1 MVSLASA
8 FLLLAIRVAPVE
20 ITLDV
25 NGVKRVAMIYPSTKE
40 APKDGAPLVFAFHGH
55 GGNMRN
61 SARSF
66 QMHELWPEAVV
77 VYPQGLPTTGMTDPE
92 GKRPGWQQRPDD
104 NGGRDFKFFDVLF
117 EKVKSDYKIDA
128 SHVYAMGHSNGG
140 RFTYLLWAM
149 RPDVF
154 AAFAPS
160 ASPGF
165 GLVGRMK
172 PKPAFI
178 LAGEEDQLVSFASQ
192 RLTIEAIKKLLVCP
206 ADPSS
211 KEGYLS
217 LFKGKE
223 GIELATYVT
232 PGDHTYVREANPK
245 IVEFFKRQKR
255 A

>member
-1 MVSLASA
+1 MVTLAA
-8 FLLLAIRVAPVE
+8 ALLFVSVRAVPVE

-25 NGVKRVAMIYPSTKE
+25 EGVKRTALVYSSSKE
-40 APKDGAPLVFAFHGH
+40 NAPLVFGFHGH

-92 GKRPGWQQRPDD
+92 GKRPGWQQRPED
-104 NGGRDFKFFDVLF
+104 NGGRDFKFFDALF
-117 EKVKSDYKIDA
+117 ARVKSDFKVD
-128 SHVYAMGHSNGG
+128 SNRVYAMGHSNGG

-160 ASPGF
+160 ASPGL
-165 GLVGRMK
+165 GLVARMK

-178 LAGEEDQLVSFASQ
+178 LAGETDQLVPFASQ
-192 RLTIEAIKKLLVCP
+192 RVTIEAIKRLLGCP
-206 ADPSS
+206 TDPAS
-211 KEGYLS
+211 KDGHLS
-217 LFKGKE
+217 LFKGKD

-232 PGDHTYVREANPK
+232 PGDHTYMREANPL
-245 IVEFFKRQKR
+245 IAEFFKRQR
-255 A
+255 RGI